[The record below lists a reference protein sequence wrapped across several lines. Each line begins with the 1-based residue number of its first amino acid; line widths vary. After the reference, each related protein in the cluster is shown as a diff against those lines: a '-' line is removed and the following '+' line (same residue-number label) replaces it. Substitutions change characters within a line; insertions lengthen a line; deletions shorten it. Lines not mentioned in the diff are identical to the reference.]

1 MWQMPFYD
9 IMLLYNT
16 YSDYIDKENEKSE
29 KEQSRYQEQ
38 YQEQQAEYNINKYK
52 QNIPD
57 VNSITRGMMN
67 GSQFKMPKF

>member
-1 MWQMPFYD
+1 MWEMPFYD

-16 YSDYIDKENEKSE
+16 YSDYVDKENERSE
-29 KEQSRYQEQ
+29 KEQARYQEQ

-57 VNSITRGMMN
+57 MSSITRGMMN
-67 GSQFKMPKF
+67 GSHFKMPKF